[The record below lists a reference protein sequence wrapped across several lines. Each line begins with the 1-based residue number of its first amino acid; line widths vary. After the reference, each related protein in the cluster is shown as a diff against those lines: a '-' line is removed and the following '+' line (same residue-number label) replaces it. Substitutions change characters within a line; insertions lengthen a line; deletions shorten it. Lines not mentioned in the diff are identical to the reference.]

1 MYKFTTPI
9 RWPRATVKHMRI
21 LIIGGTG
28 NISSYVTEHAVSLG
42 HDVTVLNR
50 GRTSLPDGVRGITGD
65 AGDPASIE
73 AAVGSETFDV
83 VANFRSFSPQQV
95 TDDIRIFAGRT
106 GQYIYISS
114 ASAYQKPI
122 AQLPIVESTP
132 LRNPFWQ
139 YSRDKIASEDLLV
152 AAYRESGFPI
162 TIVRPS
168 HTYGPSLI
176 PLEGGWTALQRMLDD
191 RPVLVHGDGTSWW
204 TLTHSRDFARAF
216 VGLFGN
222 PHAIGQAVHITSDE
236 SLTWDE
242 IARLLGR
249 ALGHEPDIV
258 HVASDAIA
266 RELPK
271 MGPGLVGDKAH
282 SVLFDNARIKQLAP
296 GWVATT
302 PFAEGAREIV
312 EWHLADPSRQ
322 QVDPELDAAFDR
334 LIEKHG

>member
-1 MYKFTTPI
+1 
-9 RWPRATVKHMRI
+9 MRI
-21 LIIGGTG
+21 LLIGGTG
-28 NISSYVTEHAVSLG
+28 NISSYVTEEALARG

-50 GRTSLPDGVRGITGD
+50 GKSEVPDGVRSLVGD
-65 AGDPASIE
+65 AGDAASME
-73 AAVGSETFDV
+73 RAVGAETFDV

-95 TDDIRIFAGRT
+95 ADDIRIFEGRT
-106 GQYIYISS
+106 AQYIYISS

-122 AQLPIVESTP
+122 AQLPIVESTS

-152 AAYRESGFPI
+152 AAYRGSGFPM

-176 PLEGGWTALQRMLDD
+176 PLEGKWTALQRILDG
-191 RPVLVHGDGTSWW
+191 RPIVVHGDGTSWW

-222 PHAIGQAVHITSDE
+222 PHALGQAVHITSDE

-249 ALGHEPDIV
+249 ALGREPEIV

-266 RELPK
+266 RELPE

-282 SVLFDNARIKQLAP
+282 SVIFDNTRIKQLVP
-296 GWVATT
+296 GWTATT

-312 EWHLADPSRQ
+312 EWHRADPSRQ
-322 QVDPELDAAFDR
+322 EVDAELDAAFDR
-334 LIEKHG
+334 LIAKHGA

>member
-1 MYKFTTPI
+1 
-9 RWPRATVKHMRI
+9 MRI

-28 NISSYVTEHAVSLG
+28 NISSYVTALAVERG
-42 HDVTVLNR
+42 YDVTVLNR
-50 GRTSLPDGVRGITGD
+50 GRGEVPDGVRGVVGD
-65 AGDPASIE
+65 AGDPQSIQAAIGDE
-73 AAVGSETFDV
+73 AFDV

-95 TDDIRIFAGRT
+95 ADDIRIFEGRT
-106 GQYIYISS
+106 GQYLYISS
-114 ASAYQKPI
+114 ASAYQKPV

-152 AAYRESGFPI
+152 QAYRESGFPM

-176 PLEGGWTALQRMLDD
+176 PLEGHWTALQRIRDG
-191 RPVLVHGDGTSWW
+191 RRIVVHGDGTSLW

-222 PHAIGQAVHITSDE
+222 PHALGQAVHITSDE
-236 SLTWDE
+236 VLTWDA
-242 IARLLGR
+242 IAGLLGR
-249 ALGHEPDIV
+249 ALGREPEIV

-266 RELPK
+266 RELPDA
-271 MGPGLVGDKAH
+271 GPGLIGDKAH
-282 SVLFDNARIKQLAP
+282 SVIFDNTRIKQLVP

-312 EWHLADPSRQ
+312 EWYLADSSRQ
-322 QVDPELDAAFDR
+322 QVDAELDAAFDR
-334 LIEKHG
+334 LIEKYGA

>member
-1 MYKFTTPI
+1 MAAQ
-9 RWPRATVKHMRI
+9 RV
-21 LIIGGTG
+21 LIVGGNG
-28 NISSYVTEHAVSLG
+28 IISSSVSRLAVERGFEVTL
-42 HDVTVLNR
+42 LNR
-50 GRTSLPDGVRGITGD
+50 GLSTKRPPVDGAEVLIGD
-65 AGDPASIE
+65 ADDAASV
-73 AAVGSETFDV
+73 ASAVGDREFDV
-83 VANFRSFSPQQV
+83 VANFRAFRPEQV
-95 TDDIRIFAGRT
+95 EADVALFAPRT
-106 GQYIYISS
+106 AQYLFISS

-139 YSRDKIASEDLLV
+139 YSRDKIACEDVLV
-152 AAYRESGFPI
+152 RAYRDAGFPM

-168 HTYGPSLI
+168 HTYDASLI
-176 PLEGGWTALQRMLDD
+176 PLEGGWTTLQRMLDGK
-191 RPVLVHGDGTSWW
+191 PVIVHGDGTSWW
-204 TLTHSRDFARAF
+204 TLTHARDFARAF

-222 PHAIGQAVHITSDE
+222 PHAIGSPVHITGDE

-249 ALGHEPDIV
+249 ALGVEPEIV

-266 RELPK
+266 REIPD

-282 SVLFDNARIKQLAP
+282 SVLFDNTRIKTLVP

-312 EWHLADPSRQ
+312 EWYRADAARRV
-322 QVDPELDAAFDR
+322 VDPGLDAAFDR
-334 LIEKHG
+334 LVRAHS

>member
-1 MYKFTTPI
+1 
-9 RWPRATVKHMRI
+9 MRI

-28 NISSYVTEHAVSLG
+28 NISSHVTELAVSQG
-42 HDVTVLNR
+42 HDVVLLNR
-50 GRTSLPDGVRGITGD
+50 GNRPLPEGTRGIIGD

-73 AAVGSETFDV
+73 AAIGDETYDV

-95 TDDIRIFAGRT
+95 TDDIRIFSGRT
-106 GQYIYISS
+106 AQYLYISS

-122 AQLPIVESTP
+122 SQTLITESTP

-152 AAYRESGFPI
+152 AAYRESGFPV

-168 HTYGPSLI
+168 HTYGESLI
-176 PLEGGWTALQRMLDD
+176 PLDGGWTSLQRILDG
-191 RPVLVHGDGTSWW
+191 RPIVVHGDGTSWW

-222 PHAIGQAVHITSDE
+222 PHALGQAVHITSDE
-236 SLTWDE
+236 SLTWDD
-242 IARLLGR
+242 IARLLGA
-249 ALGHEPDIV
+249 ALGREPQIV

-266 RELPK
+266 REIPS

-282 SVLFDNARIKQLAP
+282 SVQFDNTKIKQLVP

-302 PFAEGAREIV
+302 PFAEGAREIIA
-312 EWHLADPSRQ
+312 WFLADESRQ
-322 QVDPELDAAFDR
+322 KVDAELDAAFDR
-334 LIEKHG
+334 LIEKYGA

>member
-1 MYKFTTPI
+1 
-9 RWPRATVKHMRI
+9 MRI

-28 NISSYVTEHAVSLG
+28 NISSFVTELAIERG

-50 GRTSLPDGVRGITGD
+50 GQSALPDGVRGLVGD
-65 AGDPASIE
+65 AGDAASIE
-73 AAVGSETFDV
+73 RAVADEQFDV

-95 TDDIRIFAGRT
+95 ADDIRIFTGRT
-106 GQYIYISS
+106 RQYLYISS

-122 AQLPIVESTP
+122 ARLPIVESTP

-152 AAYRESGFPI
+152 AAYREAGFPM

-176 PLEGGWTALQRMLDD
+176 PLKGGWTALQRIRDG
-191 RPVLVHGDGTSWW
+191 RPIVVHGDGTSWW

-242 IARLLGR
+242 IARLLAAPLCR
-249 ALGHEPDIV
+249 EPEIV

-266 RELPK
+266 REVPA
-271 MGPGLVGDKAH
+271 MGPGLIGDKAH
-282 SVLFDNARIKQLAP
+282 SVLFDNTLIKQLVP

-312 EWHLADPSRQ
+312 EWYLADAARQ
-322 QVDPELDAAFDR
+322 KVDADLDAAFDR
-334 LIEKHG
+334 MIERYGS

>member
-1 MYKFTTPI
+1 
-9 RWPRATVKHMRI
+9 MRI

-28 NISSYVTEHAVSLG
+28 NISSYVTTLAVERG
-42 HDVTVLNR
+42 HDVTLLNR
-50 GRTSLPDGVRGITGD
+50 GNSDLPDGVRGLVGD
-65 AGDPASIE
+65 AGDADSIASAI
-73 AAVGSETFDV
+73 GDETFDV

-95 TDDIRIFAGRT
+95 TDDIRIFGGRT
-106 GQYIYISS
+106 AQYLYISS

-152 AAYRESGFPI
+152 AAYRDSGFPM

-176 PLEGGWTALQRMLDD
+176 PLEGAWTTLQRMIEG
-191 RPVLVHGDGTSWW
+191 RPIVVHGDGTSWW

-249 ALGHEPDIV
+249 ALGVEPEIV
-258 HVASDAIA
+258 HVTSEAIA
-266 RELPK
+266 REIPS

-282 SVLFDNARIKQLAP
+282 SVLFDNTRIKQLVP
-296 GWVATT
+296 DWVATT
-302 PFAEGAREIV
+302 PFSDGAREIAD
-312 EWHLADPSRQ
+312 WYRADPSRQ
-322 QVDPELDAAFDR
+322 TVDPELDAAFDR
-334 LIEKHG
+334 LIAAHG

>member
-1 MYKFTTPI
+1 
-9 RWPRATVKHMRI
+9 MRI

-28 NISSYVTEHAVSLG
+28 NISSYVTTLAVERG
-42 HDVTVLNR
+42 HDVTLLNR
-50 GRTSLPDGVRGITGD
+50 GNRELPVGVRGLVGD
-65 AGDPASIE
+65 AGDADSIASAI
-73 AAVGSETFDV
+73 GDETFDV

-95 TDDIRIFAGRT
+95 TDDIRIFGGRT

-152 AAYRESGFPI
+152 AAYRDSGFPM

-168 HTYGPSLI
+168 HTYGPALI
-176 PLEGGWTALQRMLDD
+176 PLEGAWTTLQRMIDG
-191 RPVLVHGDGTSWW
+191 RPVVVHGDGTSWW

-242 IARLLGR
+242 IARLMGR
-249 ALGHEPDIV
+249 ALGVEPEIV
-258 HVASDAIA
+258 HVTSEAIG
-266 RELPK
+266 REIPS

-282 SVLFDNARIKQLAP
+282 SVLFDNTRIKQLVP

-302 PFAEGAREIV
+302 PFADGAREIA
-312 EWHLADPSRQ
+312 EWYRADPSRQ
-322 QVDPELDAAFDR
+322 KVDQELDAAFDR
-334 LIEKHG
+334 LVATHG

>member
-1 MYKFTTPI
+1 
-9 RWPRATVKHMRI
+9 MRI

-28 NISSYVTEHAVSLG
+28 NISSFVTELAIERG

-50 GRTSLPDGVRGITGD
+50 GRSALPEGVRGLVGD
-65 AGDPASIE
+65 AGDAASIE
-73 AAVGSETFDV
+73 AAIGEESFDV
-83 VANFRSFSPQQV
+83 VANFRSFSPQQ
-95 TDDIRIFAGRT
+95 TADDIRIFSGRT
-106 GQYIYISS
+106 AQYLYISS

-152 AAYRESGFPI
+152 AAYRDAGFPM

-168 HTYGPSLI
+168 HTYGASLV
-176 PLEGGWTALQRMLDD
+176 PLEGGWTALQRIVDG
-191 RPVLVHGDGTSWW
+191 RPIVVHGDGTSWW
-204 TLTHSRDFARAF
+204 TLTHSRDFAAAF

-236 SLTWDE
+236 SLTWDG
-242 IARLLGR
+242 IARLLGS
-249 ALGHEPDIV
+249 ALGREPEIV
-258 HVASDAIA
+258 HVASEAIA
-266 RELPK
+266 REIPE

-282 SVLFDNARIKQLAP
+282 SVLFDNTRIKQLVP

-302 PFAEGAREIV
+302 PFAEGAREIAA
-312 EWHLADPSRQ
+312 WYLADPSRQ
-322 QVDPELDAAFDR
+322 SVDPDLDAAFDR
-334 LIEKHG
+334 LVERHGA